1 MPETRVVNLKSGQP
15 YDLYIGR
22 ANPRYR
28 LAKSK
33 WANPFKLGRDG
44 TRDEV
49 IAKYR
54 AWLLERPELL
64 AQLGEL
70 RGKVLACW
78 CKPERCHG
86 EVLAELADGTP
97 SRD

>member
-1 MPETRVVNLKSGQP
+1 MSETRVVNVKSGEP

-28 LAKSK
+28 LGKSK
-33 WANPFKLGRDG
+33 WSNPFKIGRDG

-49 IAKYR
+49 LAKHR
-54 AWLLERPELL
+54 AWIMEQPELL
-64 AQLGEL
+64 AQVGEL

-86 EVLAELADGTP
+86 DTLAELAEGAT
-97 SRD
+97 